1 MRRPLCC
8 VCVAFVVTVFIYL
21 QMNPAPAPTLC
32 LEEGSNVT
40 LQGRVVQKY
49 VQKDEL
55 VVQLDHVSASQ
66 PKQKIDG
73 RVLCY
78 LELGERGDVPKAG
91 SVIAVAGKVSGF
103 GRARNP
109 GEFDAQGYYQILGV
123 AFRLY
128 KAEVIAQGS
137 SYSGC
142 REYLYQIRR
151 SLEGVFDRVGLTRRA
166 NSFFKR
172 AALRIFLRF
181 QVFISQC
188 LAWGFITFCESSGYR
203 SRCVRWCLSA

>member
-21 QMNPAPAPTLC
+21 QMNPAPAPRLC
-32 LEEGSNVT
+32 LEEGSSVT

-49 VQKDEL
+49 V
-55 VVQLDHVSASQ
+55 H
-66 PKQKIDG
+66 
-73 RVLCY
+73 
-78 LELGERGDVPKAG
+78 KAG

-151 SLEGVFDRVGLTRRA
+151 SLEG
-166 NSFFKR
+166 
-172 AALRIFLRF
+172 
-181 QVFISQC
+181 
-188 LAWGFITFCESSGYR
+188 GF
-203 SRCVRWCLSA
+203 

>member
-21 QMNPAPAPTLC
+21 QMNPAPAPRLC
-32 LEEGSNVT
+32 LEEGSSVT

-78 LELGERGDVPKAG
+78 LELGERGDHCSG
-91 SVIAVAGKVSGF
+91 GKGFWLWQGTQSG
-103 GRARNP
+103 
-109 GEFDAQGYYQILGV
+109 
-123 AFRLY
+123 
-128 KAEVIAQGS
+128 
-137 SYSGC
+137 
-142 REYLYQIRR
+142 
-151 SLEGVFDRVGLTRRA
+151 
-166 NSFFKR
+166 
-172 AALRIFLRF
+172 RI
-181 QVFISQC
+181 
-188 LAWGFITFCESSGYR
+188 
-203 SRCVRWCLSA
+203 